1 MENIILIGFMG
12 AGKSTVGNRIAKK
25 HNLKFIDT
33 DRLIED
39 NTGKSI
45 TEIFETK
52 GESEFR
58 DLETQAIKTI
68 IEGEENILLSVG
80 GGLPMREENR
90 VLLRQLGK
98 VVFLRIEPETV
109 IKRLKNDNS
118 RPLLK
123 GDNAYAK
130 IIELLQIRNP
140 VYESIADIV
149 IDADGKGSNK
159 VILEIEEGLQ

>member
-1 MENIILIGFMG
+1 MGNIILIGFMG
-12 AGKSTVGNRIAKK
+12 AGKSTIGNRMAKK
-25 HNLKFIDT
+25 QHLKFIDT

-39 NTGKSI
+39 NAGQSI
-45 TEIFETK
+45 AEIFETK

-58 DLETQAIKTI
+58 DLETQLIKSM
-68 IEGEENILLSVG
+68 IEETDNVLLSVG

-90 VLLRQLGK
+90 ELLRKLGK
-98 VVFLRIEPETV
+98 VIFLRIEPKTV

-123 GDNAYAK
+123 GANAHIK
-130 IIELLQIRNP
+130 IVKLLQIRNP

-149 IDADGKGSNK
+149 IDVDGKGYNK
-159 VILEIEEGLQ
+159 VILEIEGRLQ